1 MEQAKAGDKSGMVDM
16 SKKLRGGMN
25 RDQFGGAQSAANAKK
40 PNNNDDGD
48 KEYYFDC
55 NILDKLDTNQAQQP
69 MFGQEE
75 QKADTQLDLMDFIS
89 KSDFS
94 TVGG

>member
-1 MEQAKAGDKSGMVDM
+1 
-16 SKKLRGGMN
+16 
-25 RDQFGGAQSAANAKK
+25 
-40 PNNNDDGD
+40 
-48 KEYYFDC
+48 
-55 NILDKLDTNQAQQP
+55 

-94 TVGG
+94 TVGGQAKQQNANDEFSQFLGNTNQAAGS

>member
-1 MEQAKAGDKSGMVDM
+1 
-16 SKKLRGGMN
+16 
-25 RDQFGGAQSAANAKK
+25 
-40 PNNNDDGD
+40 
-48 KEYYFDC
+48 
-55 NILDKLDTNQAQQP
+55 

-94 TVGG
+94 TVGGQGKQQNANEEFSQFGGNTNQAAGGQGADSFFGAGGNTN